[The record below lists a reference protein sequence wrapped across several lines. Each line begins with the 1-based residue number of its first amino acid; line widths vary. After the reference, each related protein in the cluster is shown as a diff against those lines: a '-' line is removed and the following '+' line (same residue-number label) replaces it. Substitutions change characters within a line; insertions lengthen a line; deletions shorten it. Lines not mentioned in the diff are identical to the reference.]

1 LLNKIFTDV
10 VIAFI
15 IKVITSFLRLFLSVI
30 IARSLGA
37 SDTGV
42 YFLALSIAMFS
53 SEVSRIGIDH
63 IIVRFCAIFRK
74 NENFP
79 NIKGIMLLG
88 LKWCAVFGL
97 LATLIIVSLSNFISF
112 NIFNNE
118 SLLTP
123 LIIMSFGILTFSLM
137 KIISEGFKGLNLIP
151 QSVILSDTLYLFISI
166 FLIPPSILL
175 FGLNGP
181 SVVFVISTLLAAS
194 IGFLFWNNI
203 PKIKNHSYSKLYAN
217 EFQSIAKP
225 LWLMSIIDKGIFPWF
240 PIIILGFFFE
250 SAEVGIFSSAF
261 RISVILTFFLGSANA
276 VLAPRFSELFFE
288 KKNDQIEQ
296 LAQISSFVILIFTLI
311 IFVITFFNS
320 SYLMSLFGE
329 EFISGSISLRILLL
343 GQVINALCGSV
354 GIILTMSGNEEY
366 AKKASFFGAFSIV
379 ILSFILI
386 PKYAMIGAA
395 IASTLGISFT
405 NFLSYYYVVKK
416 INIYPTYNFNTL
428 KNVYKK

>member
-1 LLNKIFTDV
+1 MLNKIFTDV

-15 IKVITSFLRLFLSVI
+15 IKVATSFLRLLLSVI

-37 SDTGV
+37 SDTGI

-79 NIKGIMLLG
+79 NVKGIMLLG
-88 LKWCAVFGL
+88 LKWCAAFGL
-97 LATLIIVSLSNFISF
+97 FATLIVVSLSNFISF

-137 KIISEGFKGLNLIP
+137 KIISQGFQGLNLIP
-151 QSVILSDTLYLFISI
+151 QSIILSDTLYLSISI

-181 SVVFVISTLLAAS
+181 SVVFIISTLLAAS

-203 PKIKNHSYSKLYAN
+203 PKIKNHSSSKLYAN
-217 EFQSIAKP
+217 EFKSIAKP
-225 LWLMSIIDKGIFPWF
+225 LWLMSIINKGIFPWF

-250 SAEVGIFSSAF
+250 SAQVGIFSSAF
-261 RISVILTFFLGSANA
+261 RISVILAFFLGSANA

-296 LAQISSFVILIFTLI
+296 LAQKSSFVILIFTLI
-311 IFVITFFNS
+311 IFIITFFNS

-329 EFISGSISLRILLL
+329 EFISGSTSLRILLL

-354 GIILTMSGNEEY
+354 GIILIMSGNEES
-366 AKKASFFGAFSIV
+366 AKKASFFGALSIV

-395 IASTLGISFT
+395 IASTLGISLT
-405 NFLSYYYVVKK
+405 NFLSYYYVVQK